1 MADFIP
7 PKPNFLAL
15 SLVKTAMPFLL
26 KSEGL
31 EVRPSEHCINL
42 IRAVQNTP
50 AVLAVNHI
58 DRCDPS
64 VVATLATR
72 CREDYYY
79 LAARELF
86 DENHGLRGMLMQG
99 SGVYSVI
106 RGMPEDTQSKE
117 KTIELIADDKQKLVM
132 FPEGD
137 VTGRDDE
144 IQPLKLDGIA
154 NMFEAQ
160 RRCLQGIARKPVEII
175 PVAVYYEAC
184 ANTQQPLKDCL
195 TSLEHFLD
203 LPTWAG
209 PVEARIQAVLHAML
223 RQMEEHYG
231 APSDS
236 KNSDDRIEKLCHF
249 IITAVANVTGSQNLE
264 NDSIHSYLYSVR
276 GKLTRLK
283 GIINDTGER
292 YRFDDYL
299 RKDTQERLESCV
311 KDLERVQNLLILES
325 TLQQRPA
332 NLDVTWRIIDRLEL
346 LITGRTTAK
355 GNRIA
360 WIEAGTPLSL
370 LGSMADYHIHH
381 GRTID
386 KTEQALRKSMQ
397 TVLDQLKQHS
407 TVPQQAL

>member
-1 MADFIP
+1 MADFLA
-7 PKPNFLAL
+7 PKPNFLTL
-15 SLVKTAMPFLL
+15 GLVKMAMPFLL
-26 KSEGL
+26 SAEKL
-31 EVRPSEHCINL
+31 EVRPSEHCLSL

-64 VVATLATR
+64 VVATLSTR
-72 CREDYYY
+72 CGEDYYY

-86 DENHGLRGMLMQG
+86 DENYGLRGALMQG

-106 RGMPEDTQSKE
+106 RGKPEDIESKV
-117 KTIELIADDKQKLVM
+117 KTIELIAEGRQKLVM

-144 IQPLKLDGIA
+144 IQPLKVDGIA
-154 NMFEAQ
+154 NLFEAQ
-160 RRCLQGIARKPVEII
+160 RRSLLGDQRKPVEII
-175 PVAVYYEAC
+175 PVAIYYEAC

-195 TSLEHFLD
+195 GRLEYFLN
-203 LPTWAG
+203 LPTWPG
-209 PVEARIQAVLHAML
+209 PVEARIQAVLHGML

-249 IITAVANVTGSQNLE
+249 IISAVANVTGSQSLE
-264 NDSIHSYLYSVR
+264 DSSIHNYLYSVR

-283 GIINDTGER
+283 GTMIDSGYE

-299 RKDTQERLESCV
+299 RKGTHERLESCV
-311 KDLERVQNLLILES
+311 NDLERVQNLLILES

-332 NLDVTWRIIDRLEL
+332 NLDVTWRVIDRLEL

-360 WIEAGTPLSL
+360 HIEAGMPISL
-370 LGSMADYHIHH
+370 LGSMVDYHIHNK
-381 GRTID
+381 RTIE
-386 KTEQALRKSMQ
+386 KTELTLRASMQ
-397 TVLDQLKQHS
+397 SVLDQLKKHS
-407 TVPQQAL
+407 TIPQQAF